1 MQPVSRKLFLPHHE
15 LGHSLP
21 DPWLPTPPY
30 LPWLQ
35 MPPGMFFHAAGATP
49 SATAALSLGGGAP
62 LSADTSLQLMA
73 AASLPLLSPH
83 LPAHQAHSGEALS
96 KKEARLQVGAAA
108 ADGAQPRVLLRL
120 LLRGLWLH
128 IARCTRALSLPT
140 APSLLTASALLPLPL
155 PLPLQAF
162 AKYKQKREAKKL
174 SYGKK
179 IRYQS
184 RKVGLATRRPVCT
197 HVVLSGKWNGDS
209 S

>member
-1 MQPVSRKLFLPHHE
+1 MRCSHRPRNTHSDNTDDNQNNNKHIAHR
-15 LGHSLP
+15 LGRL
-21 DPWLPTPPY
+21 
-30 LPWLQ
+30 
-35 MPPGMFFHAAGATP
+35 
-49 SATAALSLGGGAP
+49 
-62 LSADTSLQLMA
+62 
-73 AASLPLLSPH
+73 
-83 LPAHQAHSGEALS
+83 
-96 KKEARLQVGAAA
+96 EARRLEDDAERAVADDALGRVVERLLRRAAA